1 MAQVMIDIA
10 GTELTAEDK
19 QLLAHP
25 DVNGLILFTRNFVS
39 IEQVENLVAAARE
52 VSETPLL
59 VAVDHEGGRVQRF
72 RDGFSAIPAM
82 ARIAELPHDEQLA
95 AAQDLGWLMAR
106 EVRAVG
112 IDISFAPVLD
122 INGCSEVIGDR
133 AFASDVQQVAHIA
146 QAFIEGMHEAGMG
159 ATGKHFPG
167 HGSVAADSHFAVP
180 VDSRA
185 KEVIFN
191 TDLPVFDMLADRLAG
206 MMPAH
211 VIYEQVDSQPA
222 GFSHYWLQTILR
234 EQLGFNGLIFSDD
247 LSMQGATVV
256 GDMRQRALAALEAGC
271 DMVLVC
277 NDRDAAFE
285 LLQQPLPNTSARSRQ
300 RLQAMLGAANYE
312 RMDELQRSD
321 RWQSAQRWLERID
334 G

>member
-10 GTELTAEDK
+10 GTALTAEDK

-25 DVNGLILFTRNFVS
+25 DVNGLILFTRNFSS
-39 IEQVENLVAAARE
+39 IEQVETLVADARAA
-52 VSETPLL
+52 SNGPLL

-82 ARIAELPHDEQLA
+82 ARIADLPEQEQLA

-133 AFASDVQQVAHIA
+133 AFAREVQQVAHLA

-167 HGSVAADSHFAVP
+167 HGSVVADSHFAVP
-180 VDSRA
+180 VDSRS
-185 KEVIFN
+185 KEDIFN
-191 TDLPVFDMLADRLAG
+191 IDLPVFDMLADKLAG
-206 MMPAH
+206 VMPAH
-211 VIYEQVDSQPA
+211 VIYDQVDAQPA
-222 GFSHYWLQTILR
+222 GFSRYWLQDVLR
-234 EQLGFNGLIFSDD
+234 DQLGFNGLIFSDD

-256 GDMRQRALAALEAGC
+256 GDMRQRAVAAIAAGC

-285 LLQQPLPNTSARSRQ
+285 LLQQPLPATSARSRS
-300 RLQAMLGAANYE
+300 RLQAMLGATNYE
-312 RMDELQRSD
+312 RMDELQRSN
-321 RWQSAQRWLERID
+321 RWQSAQRWLERFNS
-334 G
+334 